1 MEKLERFGSLVRFT
15 PQDIRHCL
23 GHGYGEWEPQLTQAV
38 AFQQYSVAVLS
49 PLKS

>member
-23 GHGYGEWEPQLTQAV
+23 DHGYGEWEPPHTPEGE
-38 AFQQYSVAVLS
+38 FQQC
-49 PLKS
+49 